1 MDKTNINLM
10 ERYLLL
16 LDRFVD
22 KLTESGFEEQEII
35 EQSYLFCAGF
45 YIKYQPE
52 IEKLTFSNR
61 EVVLTFLLLS
71 YYSHINKLDDDLINK
86 ERMKHVCSSLINFI
100 ASNGSRTEKVY
111 INERK
116 KYEASTL
123 KRGLSIKEKK
133 IWIVIV
139 LKARSRNLRANSLL
153 LMIFYFFTESIR
165 FLIS

>member
-1 MDKTNINLM
+1 MKKININLM

-35 EQSYLFCAGF
+35 EQSYLFCAVF

-71 YYSHINKLDDDLINK
+71 YYSHINKLDDNLINK

-100 ASNGSRTEKVY
+100 VSNGSRTEKVY
-111 INERK
+111 ANEKK

-133 IWIVIV
+133 RKYG
-139 LKARSRNLRANSLL
+139 L
-153 LMIFYFFTESIR
+153 
-165 FLIS
+165 

>member
-1 MDKTNINLM
+1 MKKININLM

-86 ERMKHVCSSLINFI
+86 ERMKNICSSLINFI
-100 ASNGSRTEKVY
+100 VSNGSRTEKVY
-111 INERK
+111 ANEKR
-116 KYEASTL
+116 KYEDSTL
-123 KRGLSIKEKK
+123 KRELSKKDKRKRYGL
-133 IWIVIV
+133 
-139 LKARSRNLRANSLL
+139 
-153 LMIFYFFTESIR
+153 
-165 FLIS
+165 

>member
-1 MDKTNINLM
+1 INLM

-71 YYSHINKLDDDLINK
+71 YYSHINKLDDNLINK

-100 ASNGSRTEKVY
+100 VSNGSRTEKVY
-111 INERK
+111 ANEKK
-116 KYEASTL
+116 KYEAPTL

-133 IWIVIV
+133 RKYG
-139 LKARSRNLRANSLL
+139 L
-153 LMIFYFFTESIR
+153 
-165 FLIS
+165 

>member
-1 MDKTNINLM
+1 MINNYGISLIVRMTKKIARMHIMKKININLM

-71 YYSHINKLDDDLINK
+71 YYSHINKLDDNLINK

-100 ASNGSRTEKVY
+100 VSNGSRTEKVY
-111 INERK
+111 ANEKR
-116 KYEASTL
+116 KYETSIL
-123 KRGLSIKEKK
+123 KKELLKKDKRKRYGL
-133 IWIVIV
+133 
-139 LKARSRNLRANSLL
+139 
-153 LMIFYFFTESIR
+153 
-165 FLIS
+165 

>member
-1 MDKTNINLM
+1 MHIMKKININLM

-71 YYSHINKLDDDLINK
+71 YYSHINKLDDNLINK

-100 ASNGSRTEKVY
+100 VSNGSRTEKVY
-111 INERK
+111 ANEKK
-116 KYEASTL
+116 KYEAPTL

-133 IWIVIV
+133 RKYG
-139 LKARSRNLRANSLL
+139 L
-153 LMIFYFFTESIR
+153 
-165 FLIS
+165 

>member
-1 MDKTNINLM
+1 
-10 ERYLLL
+10 LLL

-71 YYSHINKLDDDLINK
+71 YYSHINKLDDNLINK

-100 ASNGSRTEKVY
+100 VSNGSRTEKVY
-111 INERK
+111 ANEKK
-116 KYEASTL
+116 KYEAPTL

-133 IWIVIV
+133 RKYG
-139 LKARSRNLRANSLL
+139 L
-153 LMIFYFFTESIR
+153 
-165 FLIS
+165 

>member
-1 MDKTNINLM
+1 MHIMKKININLM

-22 KLTESGFEEQEII
+22 KLTESGFSEQRII

-45 YIKYQPE
+45 YIKYQSG
-52 IEKLTFSNR
+52 IEKM
-61 EVVLTFLLLS
+61 TFLLLS

-100 ASNGSRTEKVY
+100 VSNGSRTEKVY
-111 INERK
+111 ANEKR

-123 KRGLSIKEKK
+123 KRSLSIKEKK
-133 IWIVIV
+133 RKYG
-139 LKARSRNLRANSLL
+139 L
-153 LMIFYFFTESIR
+153 
-165 FLIS
+165 

>member
-1 MDKTNINLM
+1 MKKININLM

-22 KLTESGFEEQEII
+22 KLRESGFEEQEII

-71 YYSHINKLDDDLINK
+71 YYSHINKLDDNLINK

-100 ASNGSRTEKVY
+100 VSNGSRTEKVY
-111 INERK
+111 ANEKK

-133 IWIVIV
+133 RKYG
-139 LKARSRNLRANSLL
+139 L
-153 LMIFYFFTESIR
+153 
-165 FLIS
+165 

>member
-1 MDKTNINLM
+1 MHIMKKININLM

-22 KLTESGFEEQEII
+22 KLTESGFEEQEIV

-71 YYSHINKLDDDLINK
+71 YYSHINELDDDFINK

-100 ASNGSRTEKVY
+100 VSNGSRTEKVY
-111 INERK
+111 ANEKRK
-116 KYEASTL
+116 YDASTL
-123 KRGLSIKEKK
+123 KRSLSIKEKK
-133 IWIVIV
+133 RKYG
-139 LKARSRNLRANSLL
+139 L
-153 LMIFYFFTESIR
+153 
-165 FLIS
+165 

>member
-1 MDKTNINLM
+1 M

-22 KLTESGFEEQEII
+22 KLTESGFEEKEII

-71 YYSHINKLDDDLINK
+71 YYSHINKLDDNLINK

-100 ASNGSRTEKVY
+100 VSNGSRTEKVY
-111 INERK
+111 ANEKR
-116 KYEASTL
+116 KYEASIL
-123 KRGLSIKEKK
+123 KRELLKKDKRKRYGL
-133 IWIVIV
+133 
-139 LKARSRNLRANSLL
+139 
-153 LMIFYFFTESIR
+153 
-165 FLIS
+165 

>member
-1 MDKTNINLM
+1 MLFIFLSGRQNFTIARMHIMDKTNINLM

-22 KLTESGFEEQEII
+22 KLAESGFSEQRII

-71 YYSHINKLDDDLINK
+71 YYSQINKLDDNLINK

-100 ASNGSRTEKVY
+100 VSNGSRTEKVY
-111 INERK
+111 INEKR

-133 IWIVIV
+133 RKYG
-139 LKARSRNLRANSLL
+139 L
-153 LMIFYFFTESIR
+153 
-165 FLIS
+165 

>member
-1 MDKTNINLM
+1 MKKININLM

-22 KLTESGFEEQEII
+22 KLTQSGFEEKEII
-35 EQSYLFCAGF
+35 ESAYLFCAGF
-45 YIKYQPE
+45 YIKYQSG
-52 IEKLTFSNR
+52 IEKMTFSNR

-100 ASNGSRTEKVY
+100 VSNGSRTEKVY
-111 INERK
+111 ANEKR

-123 KRGLSIKEKK
+123 KRSLSIKEKK
-133 IWIVIV
+133 RKYG
-139 LKARSRNLRANSLL
+139 L
-153 LMIFYFFTESIR
+153 
-165 FLIS
+165 

>member
-1 MDKTNINLM
+1 MKKININLM

-86 ERMKHVCSSLINFI
+86 ERMKNICSSLINFI
-100 ASNGSRTEKVY
+100 VSNGSRTEKVY
-111 INERK
+111 ANEKRK
-116 KYEASTL
+116 YDASTL
-123 KRGLSIKEKK
+123 KRSLSIKEKK
-133 IWIVIV
+133 RKYG
-139 LKARSRNLRANSLL
+139 L
-153 LMIFYFFTESIR
+153 
-165 FLIS
+165 

>member
-1 MDKTNINLM
+1 M

-71 YYSHINKLDDDLINK
+71 YYSHINKLDDNLINK

-100 ASNGSRTEKVY
+100 VSNGSRTEKVY
-111 INERK
+111 ANEKK
-116 KYEASTL
+116 KYEAPTL

-133 IWIVIV
+133 RKYG
-139 LKARSRNLRANSLL
+139 L
-153 LMIFYFFTESIR
+153 
-165 FLIS
+165 

>member
-1 MDKTNINLM
+1 MKKININLM

-22 KLTESGFEEQEII
+22 KLTESGFSEQRII

-45 YIKYQPE
+45 YIKYQSG
-52 IEKLTFSNR
+52 IEKM
-61 EVVLTFLLLS
+61 TFLLLS

-100 ASNGSRTEKVY
+100 VSNGSRTEKVY
-111 INERK
+111 ANEKR

-123 KRGLSIKEKK
+123 KRSLSIKEKK
-133 IWIVIV
+133 RKYG
-139 LKARSRNLRANSLL
+139 L
-153 LMIFYFFTESIR
+153 
-165 FLIS
+165 

>member
-1 MDKTNINLM
+1 MLFVFLSGRQNFTIARMHIMDKTNINLM

-45 YIKYQPE
+45 YIKYQSE
-52 IEKLTFSNR
+52 IERLTFSNR

-123 KRGLSIKEKK
+123 KRGLSIKDK
-133 IWIVIV
+133 
-139 LKARSRNLRANSLL
+139 
-153 LMIFYFFTESIR
+153 
-165 FLIS
+165 

>member
-1 MDKTNINLM
+1 MHIMKKINNNLM

-71 YYSHINKLDDDLINK
+71 YYSHINELDDDFINK

-100 ASNGSRTEKVY
+100 VSNGSRTEKVY
-111 INERK
+111 ANEKRK
-116 KYEASTL
+116 YDASTL
-123 KRGLSIKEKK
+123 KRSLSIKEKK
-133 IWIVIV
+133 RKYG
-139 LKARSRNLRANSLL
+139 L
-153 LMIFYFFTESIR
+153 
-165 FLIS
+165 

>member
-1 MDKTNINLM
+1 MHIMKKININLM

-71 YYSHINKLDDDLINK
+71 YYSHINKLDDNLINK

-100 ASNGSRTEKVY
+100 VSNGSRTEKVY
-111 INERK
+111 ANEKK

-123 KRGLSIKEKK
+123 KRSLSIKEKK
-133 IWIVIV
+133 RKYG
-139 LKARSRNLRANSLL
+139 L
-153 LMIFYFFTESIR
+153 
-165 FLIS
+165 

>member
-1 MDKTNINLM
+1 MHIMKKININLM

-22 KLTESGFEEQEII
+22 KLTESGFSEQRII
-35 EQSYLFCAGF
+35 EKSYLFCAGF
-45 YIKYQPE
+45 YIKYQSG
-52 IEKLTFSNR
+52 IEKMTFSNR

-100 ASNGSRTEKVY
+100 VSNGSRTEKVY
-111 INERK
+111 ANEKR

-123 KRGLSIKEKK
+123 KRSLSIKEKK
-133 IWIVIV
+133 RKYG
-139 LKARSRNLRANSLL
+139 L
-153 LMIFYFFTESIR
+153 
-165 FLIS
+165 

>member
-1 MDKTNINLM
+1 MKKININLM

-71 YYSHINKLDDDLINK
+71 YYSHINKLDDNLINK

-100 ASNGSRTEKVY
+100 VNNDSRTEKVY
-111 INERK
+111 ANEKR

-133 IWIVIV
+133 RKYG
-139 LKARSRNLRANSLL
+139 L
-153 LMIFYFFTESIR
+153 
-165 FLIS
+165 

>member
-1 MDKTNINLM
+1 MKKININLM

-71 YYSHINKLDDDLINK
+71 YYSHINKLDDNLINK

-100 ASNGSRTEKVY
+100 VSNGSRTEKVY
-111 INERK
+111 ANEK
-116 KYEASTL
+116 SKYEASTL
-123 KRGLSIKEKK
+123 KRGLFIKEKK
-133 IWIVIV
+133 RKYG
-139 LKARSRNLRANSLL
+139 L
-153 LMIFYFFTESIR
+153 
-165 FLIS
+165 

>member
-1 MDKTNINLM
+1 MKKININLM

-71 YYSHINKLDDDLINK
+71 YYSHINKLDDNLINK

-100 ASNGSRTEKVY
+100 VSTGSRTEKVY
-111 INERK
+111 ANEKK

-133 IWIVIV
+133 RKYG
-139 LKARSRNLRANSLL
+139 L
-153 LMIFYFFTESIR
+153 
-165 FLIS
+165 

>member
-1 MDKTNINLM
+1 MKKININLM

-71 YYSHINKLDDDLINK
+71 YYSHINKLDDNLINK
-86 ERMKHVCSSLINFI
+86 ERMKHVCSLLINFI
-100 ASNGSRTEKVY
+100 VNNGSRTEKVY
-111 INERK
+111 ANEKR

-133 IWIVIV
+133 RKYG
-139 LKARSRNLRANSLL
+139 L
-153 LMIFYFFTESIR
+153 
-165 FLIS
+165 